1 MDHLEDVWYAMLKDP
16 PPSTELSQVHAF
28 NFFFFCKSWDKRNG
42 RSLSLCNQ
50 KIEFC
55 VLNGVSA

>member
-16 PPSTELSQVHAF
+16 LPQLNCLMCAI
-28 NFFFFCKSWDKRNG
+28 NYFFFVNLG
-42 RSLSLCNQ
+42 TNVMLGSLSLCNQ

>member
-1 MDHLEDVWYAMLKDP
+1 MDHLEDVWSAMPKDP
-16 PPSTELSQVHAF
+16 LPQLNCLVCMLLTS
-28 NFFFFCKSWDKRNG
+28 FFFCKSWDKRNG
-42 RSLSLCNQ
+42 RSLSLWNQ

>member
-1 MDHLEDVWYAMLKDP
+1 MDHLEDVWSAMLKDSLP
-16 PPSTELSQVHAF
+16 HLNCLMCMLLTS
-28 NFFFFCKSWDKRNG
+28 FFCKSWDKRNG